1 MAVPNLTAVTGVLF
15 NDRRR
20 FYLDENTFS
29 ELYMSET
36 PFLSGL
42 MNVGSE
48 TSDDPDYKMFEY
60 RASWANPYL
69 TIGGSANWNNS
80 GNPAHASGTTVTDVI
95 VTPSTGLPA
104 ITTTTTSLN
113 GVVVDFWNAAGTTYK
128 GTAIITGPGSVA
140 GKLNFQG
147 ISNPEVGAETMSNLV
162 DTDIAYIRTSAAGE
176 GANSPD
182 AFSDDLEVVTNSTQI
197 FRTPLEMTGTLASA
211 NLRGEKERQRL
222 RINKGREH
230 MMKLERALFFGVKA
244 GGIGG
249 YAAGTSGTN
258 PIDGTDPTHRSVGG
272 ATVRTTMGVIPALK
286 RYGRSS
292 TSDAFQ
298 NVFNRSGGLTFDNF
312 VDDTEKLAQYQP
324 GGGEFVAY
332 CGSGAYSYWSKITS
346 DLSFAAGRIQIEN
359 TTSELGLHVQ
369 KVFAPSGVVINLV
382 RAPALNYGP
391 TSKYM
396 VIVNPDNAKLVSYR
410 NNTGEAAGG
419 SYSSIA
425 YNTNIKTDNGYDGVK
440 DEYFSDCGV
449 ALTLMDSHALM
460 ITP

>member
-1 MAVPNLTAVTGVLF
+1 
-15 NDRRR
+15 
-20 FYLDENTFS
+20 
-29 ELYMSET
+29 MST
-36 PFLSGL
+36 L
-42 MNVGSE
+42 
-48 TSDDPDYKMFEY
+48 
-60 RASWANPYL
+60 AN
-69 TIGGSANWNNS
+69 G
-80 GNPAHASGTTVTDVI
+80 
-95 VTPSTGLPA
+95 
-104 ITTTTTSLN
+104 
-113 GVVVDFWNAAGTTYK
+113 
-128 GTAIITGPGSVA
+128 
-140 GKLNFQG
+140 
-147 ISNPEVGAETMSNLV
+147 
-162 DTDIAYIRTSAAGE
+162 DIAYIRTSAAGE
-176 GANSPD
+176 GANSPE

-249 YAAGTSGTN
+249 YAAGASGT
-258 PIDGTDPTHRSVGG
+258 PTDGTSPTHRSVGG

-286 RYGRSS
+286 RYGR
-292 TSDAFQ
+292 TSGQFQ
-298 NVFNRSGGLTFDNF
+298 NVFDRSAGLTFNNF
-312 VDDTEKLAQYQP
+312 VDDTEKIAQYQP

-346 DLSFAAGRIQIEN
+346 DLSFAAGQIQIEN
-359 TTSELGLHVQ
+359 TTSELGLHVK

-419 SYSSIA
+419 SYSSVA

>member
-1 MAVPNLTAVTGVLF
+1 M
-15 NDRRR
+15 
-20 FYLDENTFS
+20 
-29 ELYMSET
+29 
-36 PFLSGL
+36 
-42 MNVGSE
+42 
-48 TSDDPDYKMFEY
+48 
-60 RASWANPYL
+60 
-69 TIGGSANWNNS
+69 
-80 GNPAHASGTTVTDVI
+80 
-95 VTPSTGLPA
+95 
-104 ITTTTTSLN
+104 
-113 GVVVDFWNAAGTTYK
+113 VDFWNSAGTTYK
-128 GTAIITGPGSVA
+128 GTAIITGAGSGA
-140 GKLNFQG
+140 GQLNFQG
-147 ISNPEVGAETMSNLV
+147 ISNPEVGAETMSTLANG
-162 DTDIAYIRTSAAGE
+162 DIAYIRTSAAGE
-176 GANSPD
+176 GANSPE

-258 PIDGTDPTHRSVGG
+258 PTDGTSPTHRSVGG

-286 RYGRSS
+286 RYGR
-292 TSDAFQ
+292 TSGQFQ
-298 NVFNRSGGLTFDNF
+298 NVFNRSGGLTFNDF
-312 VDDTEKLAQYQP
+312 VDDTEKIAQYQP

-346 DLSFAAGRIQIEN
+346 DLSFASGQIQIEN
-359 TTSELGLHVQ
+359 TTSELGLHVK

-419 SYSSIA
+419 SYSSVA